1 MLHDSI
7 STHCML
13 LCVICQLSASE
24 LRSRRILAIQS
35 VMRTLSFEQAQL
47 QSMARLRGHI
57 AFIADLGSAVQYRRS
72 RTSMTLCVNCMK
84 LTYKI

>member
-13 LCVICQLSASE
+13 LCVICQFSASE
-24 LRSRRILAIQS
+24 LRSRRILAKQS
-35 VMRTLSFEQAQL
+35 VMRTLLVEQAQL
-47 QSMARLRGHI
+47 QSMARLRRHI
-57 AFIADLGSAVQYRRS
+57 AFIADLVSAVRYRRS
-72 RTSMTLCVNCMK
+72 RTPVTLCVNFIK